1 MHTNAARVAGLAATG
16 MLLAACGM
24 GGGGGTGAAASPSG
38 GGSGGGGKAALT
50 IRTPKDGASVTA
62 PVRLSFTTSVALGPP
77 SSGKDHVHVFIDGK
91 TQDYTVVPKTTYT
104 VRNIPTGRH
113 TIGVTLQH
121 ADHSPA
127 GPSAQ
132 VTVNVTGGGGASSAP
147 SSPGG
152 GGPYSY

>member
-1 MHTNAARVAGLAATG
+1 

-38 GGSGGGGKAALT
+38 GSSGGGKAALT
-50 IRTPKDGASVTA
+50 ILTPKDGASVTA
-62 PVRLSFTTSVALGPP
+62 PVKLSFTTGVALGPP
-77 SSGKDHVHVFIDGK
+77 SSGKDHVHVFIDGR

-104 VRNIPTGRH
+104 VRNIPAGRH

-121 ADHSPA
+121 ADHSPV

-132 VTVNVTGGGGASSAP
+132 VTVNVKGGGGGGASSTP
-147 SSPGG
+147 SSTGG
-152 GGPYSY
+152 GGPYNY